1 MGFACGNTLFAMG
14 CAFGFTHLYYTAP
27 LRGCD
32 KG

>member
-14 CAFGFTHLYYTAP
+14 FAFGCTHLYNTAP

-32 KG
+32 WG